1 MSLWW
6 IAWRNIQQRS
16 LASTLTAVSMALGV
30 ALVAA
35 VLVIHGVIDRSFRR
49 GAQGYDLVIGPKG
62 SPMQLVLNTVYYL
75 GDPVGKIPYEHY
87 MELIS
92 HRFQLPDGRV
102 APPFTKCI
110 PVCMGGSY
118 LGFPLVGTTPE
129 FFELSFMEGEHYEF
143 TRRGGQGRNME
154 IGNLWEAVV
163 GPVAAKAANLKL
175 GDQFQPR
182 HTRGL
187 DEEECPEEHHPFTV
201 VGIFAPTGTP
211 NDRAIFVN
219 IEGFW
224 RMHEPGT
231 DATASEGQTAAQS
244 GSSPPVASQTPAP
257 AENRQP
263 QTGSSD
269 SPQKPRSNACSEPSE
284 HQAPQRF
291 ISAVL
296 VRLDESDPT
305 LNVALPRLIEDYRIA
320 GVQVFQAVHPSVE
333 VAKLLE
339 GIIGNVQL
347 VLLILAI
354 LVVVVAGVGILVSI
368 YNSMNER
375 KRDIA
380 IMRAL
385 GASRLTVMMVI
396 LLESILLSLGGGAVG
411 VLLSHG
417 LIGILGPLIT
427 EHTGVQISALQFQ
440 LSELVLIPGLIVLA
454 SLVGYLPAVAA
465 YRTDVA
471 KALAASP

>member
-1 MSLWW
+1 MSLWL

-16 LASTLTAVSMALGV
+16 LASTLTGLSMALGV

-49 GAQGYDLVIGPKG
+49 GAQGYDLVVGPKG

-75 GDPVGKIPYEHY
+75 GDPVGKIPHEHY
-87 MELIS
+87 VELIS

-102 APPFTKCI
+102 APPFKTAI
-110 PVCMGGSY
+110 PVCMGGEY
-118 LGFPLVGTTPE
+118 LGFPLVATTPE
-129 FFELSFMEGEHYEF
+129 FFELSFMEGEHYRFREG
-143 TRRGGQGRNME
+143 GGQGRNME
-154 IGNLWEAVV
+154 TRNIWEAVV
-163 GPVAAKAANLKL
+163 GPAAAKAANLKL

-182 HTRGL
+182 HTRGV

-224 RMHEPGT
+224 QMHEHPSK
-231 DATASEGQTAAQS
+231 DAEDQKKPIEDHKSTEAH
-244 GSSPPVASQTPAP
+244 
-257 AENRQP
+257 P
-263 QTGSSD
+263 Q
-269 SPQKPRSNACSEPSE
+269 
-284 HQAPQRF
+284 F

-305 LNVALPRLIEDYRIA
+305 LNAAIPRLIEDYRIG

-333 VAKLLE
+333 VTKLLE

-347 VLLILAI
+347 VLLILAV

-375 KRDIA
+375 KHDIA
-380 IMRAL
+380 VMRAL
-385 GASRLTVMMVI
+385 GASRLTVMMII

-411 VLLSHG
+411 VVLSHG
-417 LIGILGPLIT
+417 LVGLLGPIIT

-440 LSELVLIPGLIVLA
+440 LSELVLIPGLVILA
-454 SLVGYLPAVAA
+454 SVVGYLPAAAA

>member
-1 MSLWW
+1 MSLWL

-16 LASTLTAVSMALGV
+16 LASALTGLSMALGV

-49 GAQGYDLVIGPKG
+49 GAQGYDLVVGPKG
-62 SPMQLVLNTVYYL
+62 SPLQLVLNTVYYL
-75 GDPVGKIPYEHY
+75 GDPAGKIPHEHY
-87 MELIS
+87 VELIS

-102 APPFTKCI
+102 SPPFKAAI

-129 FFELSFMEGEHYEF
+129 FFELSFMEGEHYQF
-143 TRRGGQGRNME
+143 TQRGGQGRNME
-154 IGNLWEAVV
+154 TRNIWEAVV
-163 GPVAAKAANLKL
+163 GPAAAKAANLKL

-182 HTRGL
+182 HTRGVE
-187 DEEECPEEHHPFTV
+187 EEECPEEHHPFTV

-224 RMHEPGT
+224 QMHEHPSKDT
-231 DATASEGQTAAQS
+231 
-244 GSSPPVASQTPAP
+244 
-257 AENRQP
+257 
-263 QTGSSD
+263 
-269 SPQKPRSNACSEPSE
+269 PSE
-284 HQAPQRF
+284 EQTEASRRF
-291 ISAVL
+291 VSAVL

-305 LNVALPRLIEDYRIA
+305 LNAAIPRLIEDYRIG

-333 VAKLLE
+333 VTKLLE

-347 VLLILAI
+347 VLLILAV

-375 KRDIA
+375 KHDIA
-380 IMRAL
+380 VMRAL

-417 LIGILGPLIT
+417 LVGLLGPIIT

-440 LSELVLIPGLIVLA
+440 VSELVLIPGLVILA
-454 SLVGYLPAVAA
+454 SIVGYLPAAAA

>member
-1 MSLWW
+1 MSLWF

-16 LASTLTAVSMALGV
+16 LASTLTALSMALGV

-35 VLVIHGVIDRSFRR
+35 VLVIHGVIERSFRR
-49 GAQGYDLVIGPKG
+49 GAQGYDLVVGPKG

-75 GDPVGKIPYEHY
+75 GDPVGKLPYTHY

-102 APPFTKCI
+102 APPFAKCI

-118 LGFPLVGTTPE
+118 LGFPLVATTPE
-129 FFELSFMEGEHYEF
+129 FFELSFLEGQHYEF
-143 TRRGGQGRNME
+143 TQHGGQGRNME
-154 IGNLWEAVV
+154 IGNFWEAVV
-163 GPVAAKAANLKL
+163 GPAVAKAANLKI
-175 GDQFQPR
+175 GDQFQPE
-182 HTRGL
+182 HTTGL
-187 DEEECPEEHHPFTV
+187 DEEEEHHPFTV

-224 RMHEPGT
+224 RMHEHH
-231 DATASEGQTAAQS
+231 SESSPSSSEAQTP
-244 GSSPPVASQTPAP
+244 GSSSSSSAKANLQPKPGQPRPDSSASQS
-257 AENRQP
+257 QP
-263 QTGSSD
+263 LAHGSPEQTNL
-269 SPQKPRSNACSEPSE
+269 KPSE
-284 HQAPQRF
+284 RF

-296 VRLDESDPT
+296 IRLDESDPT
-305 LNVALPRLIEDYRIA
+305 LNVALPRLIEDYRIG

-347 VLLILAI
+347 VLLILAV

-411 VLLSHG
+411 VLFSHG
-417 LIGILGPLIT
+417 LIGILGPIIT
-427 EHTGVQISALQFQ
+427 EHTGVQISALHFQ
-440 LSELVLIPGLIVLA
+440 MSELVLIPGLVILA
-454 SLVGYLPAVAA
+454 SIVGYLPAVAA

>member
-1 MSLWW
+1 MSLWL
-6 IAWRNIQQRS
+6 IAWRNIQQRA
-16 LASTLTAVSMALGV
+16 LASTLTALSMALGV

-35 VLVIHGVIDRSFRR
+35 VLVIHGVIERSFRR
-49 GAQGYDLVIGPKG
+49 GAQGYDLVVGPKG

-75 GDPVGKIPYEHY
+75 GEPVGKIPYQHY

-102 APPFTKCI
+102 APPFQKCI

-118 LGFPLVGTTPE
+118 LGFPVVGTTPE
-129 FFELSFMEGEHYEF
+129 FFELSFMEGQHYEF

-163 GPVAAKAANLKL
+163 GPTAAKAANIKL
-175 GDQFQPR
+175 GDQIQPR

-187 DEEECPEEHHPFTV
+187 QEEECPEEHHPFTV

-211 NDRAIFVN
+211 NDRAIFLN

-224 RMHEPGT
+224 RMHEHAGLTEGSEREAGVSSSASLAGGPSTNASSGPP
-231 DATASEGQTAAQS
+231 TA
-244 GSSPPVASQTPAP
+244 GSSLPDAD
-257 AENRQP
+257 QP
-263 QTGSSD
+263 R
-269 SPQKPRSNACSEPSE
+269 PE
-284 HQAPQRF
+284 RF
-291 ISAVL
+291 ISAIL
-296 VRLDESDPT
+296 IQLDEADPT
-305 LNVALPRLIEDYRIA
+305 LNVALPRLIEDYRIG

-347 VLLILAI
+347 VLLILAV

-417 LIGILGPLIT
+417 LIGILSPIIT
-427 EHTGVQISALQFQ
+427 EHTGIQISPLHFQ
-440 LSELVLIPGLIVLA
+440 LSELVLIPGLVILA
-454 SLVGYLPAVAA
+454 SIVGYLPAVMA

>member
-1 MSLWW
+1 MSLWF

-16 LASTLTAVSMALGV
+16 LASSLTALSMALGV

-35 VLVIHGVIDRSFRR
+35 VLVIHGVIERSFRR
-49 GAQGYDLVIGPKG
+49 GAQGYDLVVGPKG

-75 GDPVGKIPYEHY
+75 GEPVGKIPYEHY

-102 APPFTKCI
+102 APPFAKCI

-129 FFELSFMEGEHYEF
+129 FFELSFMEGQHYEF
-143 TRRGGQGRNME
+143 TQHGGQGRNME
-154 IGNLWEAVV
+154 IGNFWEAVI
-163 GPVAAKAANLKL
+163 GPTVAKAANLKV

-182 HTRGL
+182 HTTGI
-187 DEEECPEEHHPFTV
+187 EEECPEEHHPFTV

-224 RMHEPGT
+224 RMHEHRSDPS
-231 DATASEGQTAAQS
+231 ASPSEVSPRRTASPDPADGAAS
-244 GSSPPVASQTPAP
+244 HS
-257 AENRQP
+257 QP
-263 QTGSSD
+263 QPSSSSSQSQPSANGSPEQ
-269 SPQKPRSNACSEPSE
+269 SP
-284 HQAPQRF
+284 HHAPERF

-296 VRLDESDPT
+296 IRLDESDPT
-305 LNVALPRLIEDYRIA
+305 LNVALPRLIEDYRIG

-347 VLLILAI
+347 VLLILAV

-411 VLLSHG
+411 VVMSHG
-417 LIGILGPLIT
+417 LIGLLAPIIT
-427 EHTGVQISALQFQ
+427 EHTGVQISALHFQ
-440 LSELVLIPGLIVLA
+440 ISELVLIPGLVILA
-454 SLVGYLPAVAA
+454 SIVGYLPAVAA

>member
-1 MSLWW
+1 MSLWL
-6 IAWRNIQQRS
+6 IAWRNIQQRA
-16 LASTLTAVSMALGV
+16 LASSLTSLSMALGV

-49 GAQGYDLVIGPKG
+49 GAQGYDLVVGPKG

-75 GDPVGKIPYEHY
+75 GDPVGKMPYEHFLA
-87 MELIS
+87 LIS

-102 APPFTKCI
+102 APPFKAAI

-118 LGFPLVGTTPE
+118 LGFPLVATRPD
-129 FFELSFMEGEHYEF
+129 FFDLSFMEGEHYQF
-143 TRRGGQGRNME
+143 TQRGGQGRNME
-154 IGNLWEAVV
+154 AGNMWEAVL
-163 GPVAAKAANLKL
+163 GPAAAKAANLKL
-175 GDQFQPR
+175 GDQFRPA
-182 HTRGL
+182 HTRGG
-187 DEEECPEEHHPFTV
+187 EEECPEEHHPFTV

-224 RMHEPGT
+224 RMH
-231 DATASEGQTAAQS
+231 
-244 GSSPPVASQTPAP
+244 AP
-257 AENRQP
+257 
-263 QTGSSD
+263 
-269 SPQKPRSNACSEPSE
+269 PSE
-284 HQAPQRF
+284 HAAKQEDEKENPQRF

-296 VRLDESDPT
+296 IQLDDSDQDYQT
-305 LNVALPRLIEDYRIA
+305 LNVALPRLIEDYRIG
-320 GVQVFQAVHPSVE
+320 GVQTFQAVHPSVE
-333 VAKLLE
+333 VSKLLE

-375 KRDIA
+375 KHDIA
-380 IMRAL
+380 VMRAL

-417 LIGILGPLIT
+417 LIGLLGPLIT
-427 EHTGVQISALQFQ
+427 EHTGVQINALQFQ
-440 LSELVLIPGLIVLA
+440 ISELVLIPGLVILA
-454 SLVGYLPAVAA
+454 SMVGYLPAAAA

>member
-1 MSLWW
+1 MSLWL
-6 IAWRNIQQRS
+6 IAWRNIQQRA
-16 LASTLTAVSMALGV
+16 LASSLTGLSMALGV
-30 ALVAA
+30 SLVAA

-49 GAQGYDLVIGPKG
+49 GAQGYDLVVGPKG
-62 SPMQLVLNTVYYL
+62 SSMQLVLNTVYYL
-75 GDPVGKIPYEHY
+75 GDPVGKIPYEY
-87 MELIS
+87 YLELIS

-102 APPFTKCI
+102 APPFKRTI

-129 FFELSFMEGEHYEF
+129 FFELSFMEGEYYEF
-143 TRRGGQGRNME
+143 TRRGGQGRNMQ
-154 IGNLWEAVV
+154 IDNLWEAVV
-163 GPVAAKAANLKL
+163 GPGAAKAANLKV
-175 GDQFQPR
+175 GDTFRPV
-182 HTRGL
+182 HTRG
-187 DEEECPEEHHPFTV
+187 EEECPEEHHLFTV

-224 RMHEPGT
+224 QMHEHT
-231 DATASEGQTAAQS
+231 EQDAQNQE
-244 GSSPPVASQTPAP
+244 
-257 AENRQP
+257 
-263 QTGSSD
+263 
-269 SPQKPRSNACSEPSE
+269 E
-284 HQAPQRF
+284 HRKIERF

-296 VRLDESDPT
+296 VQLDESDPT
-305 LNVALPRLIEDYRIA
+305 LNVAIPRLIEDYRIG

-333 VAKLLE
+333 VSKLLE

-396 LLESILLSLGGGAVG
+396 LLESILLSLAGGVVG
-411 VLLSHG
+411 VVLSHG
-417 LIGILGPLIT
+417 LIGLLGPLIT

-440 LSELVLIPGLIVLA
+440 ASELVLIPGLVILA
-454 SLVGYLPAVAA
+454 SIVGYLPAVAA